1 MRRMKIGEKKF
12 LMLIIHMKPD
22 QEPEL
27 VPELVP
33 ELEPE
38 LEPGA
43 GEPTVNG
50 PSPQRCNTV

>member
-1 MRRMKIGEKKF
+1 MKIGEKKF

-22 QEPEL
+22 QE
-27 VPELVP
+27 PELVP

>member
-1 MRRMKIGEKKF
+1 
-12 LMLIIHMKPD
+12 MLIIHMKPD